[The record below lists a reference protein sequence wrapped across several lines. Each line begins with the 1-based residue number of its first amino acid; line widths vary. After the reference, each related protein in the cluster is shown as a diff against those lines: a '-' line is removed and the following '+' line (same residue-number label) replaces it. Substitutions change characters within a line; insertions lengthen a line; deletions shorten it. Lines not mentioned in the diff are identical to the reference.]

1 MPTPNPTPA
10 PTPSVT
16 PAHGFSCSPYVHMHR
31 NSVVYFVSCLWICGS
46 CIATNNCEVIC
57 IIAVRL
63 TAPLEFTL
71 AQLEMTHKQMKHDHN
86 MYSNFAFCHITCS
99 DIYV

>member
-1 MPTPNPTPA
+1 MYAVHAATPNPTPA
-10 PTPSVT
+10 PTPTFT
-16 PAHGFSCSPYVHMHR
+16 PAHGFSCSPYVRMHR
-31 NSVVYFVSCLWICGS
+31 NSVVYFVSCLWICGF

-71 AQLEMTHKQMKHDHN
+71 AQPEMTQTNVTWPH
-86 MYSNFAFCHITCS
+86 
-99 DIYV
+99 